1 VPAVA
6 AGDLSALVKRGE
18 EGNVKVGLVAQP
30 VNAPVQAGQQLGVA
44 VASQNG
50 QQIGRVPVTA
60 GAAVEKNP
68 WWKKF
73 WPF

>member
-1 VPAVA
+1 
-6 AGDLSALVKRGE
+6 
-18 EGNVKVGLVAQP
+18 VKVGLVAQP